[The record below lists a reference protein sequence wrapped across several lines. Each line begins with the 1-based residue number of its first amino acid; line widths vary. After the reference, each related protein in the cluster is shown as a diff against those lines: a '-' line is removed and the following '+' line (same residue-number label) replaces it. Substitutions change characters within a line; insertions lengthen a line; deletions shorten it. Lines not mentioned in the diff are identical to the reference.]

1 LIHINQANL
10 LSEGKDLLERF
21 IMIIQTY
28 KSSGNISLAQK
39 FYDQY
44 STVSAEYLSY
54 RAIIMAKQEP
64 RALFLQHNLFRYTE
78 NQIDIQSYPRNFE
91 GLIHSWADRYEYS
104 EKLRNQIMN
113 EVNKRKDDLRI

>member
-1 LIHINQANL
+1 MIHINQPNL
-10 LSEGKDLLERF
+10 LAEGKELLERF
-21 IMIIQTY
+21 IVIIQTY
-28 KSSGNISLAQK
+28 KSSGNIALAQK
-39 FYDQY
+39 FYDEY

-54 RAIIMAKQEP
+54 RSIIMAKQEP
-64 RALFLQHNLFRYTE
+64 RALFLQHNLFRYTDD
-78 NQIDIQSYPRNFE
+78 QIDIQSYPSNFE